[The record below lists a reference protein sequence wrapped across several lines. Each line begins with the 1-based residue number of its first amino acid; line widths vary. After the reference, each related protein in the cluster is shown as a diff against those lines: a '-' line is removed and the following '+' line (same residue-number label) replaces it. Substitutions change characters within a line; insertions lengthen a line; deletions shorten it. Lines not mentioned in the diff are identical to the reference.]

1 MPKTIRI
8 TGIVQGVGFRPFIHR
23 LATEL
28 GLNGYV
34 RNLGGSEVEIYV
46 EEDDI
51 DSFLDL
57 IVKRKPSPARID
69 EITVIQ
75 SSSIG
80 IKGFHIMESGREMKS
95 PSMIP
100 PDIGIC
106 EDCLK
111 EVLNKEDK
119 RYGYAFNSCAWCG
132 PRYSM
137 MFTVPYDRDN
147 TAMRDFPLCNDC
159 SSEYNDPNNLRRF
172 HAEGI
177 SCPKCGPILWIE
189 DNQGR
194 IIADSPIDTAAELI
208 NSGRIVAVK
217 GIGGYHIAALAT
229 DDEVVSELRRRKNRP
244 QKPFALMALNLEVA
258 SSIVDV
264 EGVEK
269 ALTGPE
275 RPIILLRKKRSNV
288 SDLVA
293 PGLNYLGVMLP
304 YSALHYL
311 LLEKTRDKFL
321 IMTSGNLRDLPMC
334 RDEDSA
340 RRELGGVVDYFLHH
354 NRRIVNRVDD
364 SVLRITNGRV
374 TMIRRGRGYA
384 PMWFELPSKLER
396 PVVALGAE
404 LQNAGA
410 IAFDDK
416 VVMTQFIGDTDVYEN
431 LIELDRAIKFLA
443 GAYKVELRDAVC
455 AVDMHPGYKSRII
468 SAEFKDV
475 FEVQHHHAHLLS
487 VAGERKLKKDRI
499 VGIAVDGIGYGAD
512 GMYWGGEVLLIEGGD
527 VRRIGGLKYQPM
539 PGGDLATLYPVRMLI
554 GIMSTFMAD
563 DKIYSFVERR
573 GLYKHLPNGIKEV
586 ELVLRQA
593 RRSIRTSSLGRLLD
607 SVSALLGICYERTY
621 EGEPAIKLESF
632 AEGGRLV
639 DDIEISGN
647 DVLDTSLL
655 MEKLIEHDAR
665 REDLA
670 YTVIYQLGRGL
681 ARIALKEEN
690 EVVFLSG
697 GASVNSILV
706 RGIEDELLK
715 EKVRLIMNERV
726 PAGDGG
732 IALGQ
737 VMAVLRHG

>member
-28 GLNGYV
+28 KLNGYV

-46 EEDDI
+46 EEEDI
-51 DSFLDL
+51 DLFLEL
-57 IVKRKPSPARID
+57 IMRRKPPPARID
-69 EITVIQ
+69 EITVL
-75 SSSIG
+75 SSGSIG
-80 IKGFHIMESGREMKS
+80 IKGFHIMESGREMRK

-100 PDIGIC
+100 PDFGIC
-106 EDCLK
+106 EDCLR
-111 EVLNKEDK
+111 EVLNKGDR
-119 RYGYAFNSCAWCG
+119 RYEYAFNSCAWCG

-147 TAMRDFPLCNDC
+147 TSMRDFPLCDNC
-159 SSEYNDPNNLRRF
+159 LSEYNDPGNLRRF

-177 SCPKCGPILWIE
+177 SCPQCGPVLWLEDERGRVITERPIE
-189 DNQGR
+189 
-194 IIADSPIDTAAELI
+194 TAAELI
-208 NSGRIVAVK
+208 DSGKVVAVK

-229 DDEVVSELRRRKNRP
+229 DDEVVSELRKRKNRP
-244 QKPFALMALNLEVA
+244 QKPFALMALDLNVA
-258 SSIVDV
+258 SSIVEI

-269 ALTGPE
+269 LLTGPE
-275 RPIILLRKKRSNV
+275 RPIILLKKKRSKV

-311 LLEKTRDKFL
+311 LLEKTKDKFL

-334 RDEDSA
+334 RDEESA
-340 RRELGGVVDYFLHH
+340 RRELRGIVDYFLHH

-364 SVLRITNGRV
+364 SVLRITNGRI

-384 PMWFELPSKLER
+384 PTWFELPSKLDR

-416 VVMTQFIGDTDVYEN
+416 VIMTQFIGDTDVYEN
-431 LIELDRAIKFLA
+431 LLELDRAIKFLA
-443 GAYKVELRDAVC
+443 GAYKVELSDALCV
-455 AVDMHPGYKSRII
+455 VDMHPEYKSRIL
-468 SAEFKDV
+468 SEGFRDV
-475 FEVQHHHAHLLS
+475 LEVQHHHAHLLS

-512 GMYWGGEVLLIEGGD
+512 GTYWGGEVLLIEGGD
-527 VRRIGGLKYQPM
+527 LRRIGGLKHQPM

-554 GIMSTFMAD
+554 GIMSTFMTD
-563 DKIYSFVERR
+563 DEICSFLKEKN
-573 GLYKHLPNGIKEV
+573 LYKHLPNEMKEA
-586 ELVLRQA
+586 ELALRQA
-593 RRSIRTSSLGRLLD
+593 RGSIRTSSLGRFLD
-607 SVSALLGICYERTY
+607 SVSALLGICYKRTY
-621 EGEPAIKLESF
+621 EGEPAMKLESF
-632 AEGGRLV
+632 AENGRLL
-639 DDIEISGN
+639 DEIEIKGS
-647 DVLDTSLL
+647 DVLDTSYL
-655 MEKLIEHDAR
+655 MKSIIESDAR
-665 REDLA
+665 KEDLA

-697 GASVNSILV
+697 GAAVNSILV
-706 RGIEDELLK
+706 RGIEDELK
-715 EKVRLIMNERV
+715 REKVNLLLNERV

-737 VMAVLRHG
+737 IMAVLMRG

>member
-1 MPKTIRI
+1 
-8 TGIVQGVGFRPFIHR
+8 
-23 LATEL
+23 
-28 GLNGYV
+28 
-34 RNLGGSEVEIYV
+34 
-46 EEDDI
+46 
-51 DSFLDL
+51 
-57 IVKRKPSPARID
+57 
-69 EITVIQ
+69 
-75 SSSIG
+75 
-80 IKGFHIMESGREMKS
+80 
-95 PSMIP
+95 
-100 PDIGIC
+100 C

-416 VVMTQFIGDTDVYEN
+416 VVMTQ
-431 LIELDRAIKFLA
+431 
-443 GAYKVELRDAVC
+443 
-455 AVDMHPGYKSRII
+455 
-468 SAEFKDV
+468 
-475 FEVQHHHAHLLS
+475 
-487 VAGERKLKKDRI
+487 
-499 VGIAVDGIGYGAD
+499 
-512 GMYWGGEVLLIEGGD
+512 
-527 VRRIGGLKYQPM
+527 
-539 PGGDLATLYPVRMLI
+539 
-554 GIMSTFMAD
+554 
-563 DKIYSFVERR
+563 
-573 GLYKHLPNGIKEV
+573 
-586 ELVLRQA
+586 
-593 RRSIRTSSLGRLLD
+593 
-607 SVSALLGICYERTY
+607 
-621 EGEPAIKLESF
+621 
-632 AEGGRLV
+632 
-639 DDIEISGN
+639 
-647 DVLDTSLL
+647 
-655 MEKLIEHDAR
+655 
-665 REDLA
+665 
-670 YTVIYQLGRGL
+670 
-681 ARIALKEEN
+681 
-690 EVVFLSG
+690 
-697 GASVNSILV
+697 
-706 RGIEDELLK
+706 
-715 EKVRLIMNERV
+715 
-726 PAGDGG
+726 
-732 IALGQ
+732 
-737 VMAVLRHG
+737 